1 MEQKKFKIVESKK
14 TRYILPN
21 ILTIAGVCLGISSI
35 KFSLDLNF
43 KMAVIFITLAAILDA
58 LDGRIAR
65 LIKGTSDFGKEL
77 DSLTDFVSFGI
88 APAFIIYFWELNK
101 YGKIGWAI
109 TLIYSV
115 CCVLRLA
122 RFNLTKFKPDESW
135 KQNYFEG
142 VPSPIGALLI
152 LSPLVLELT
161 DLNFSLDKY
170 FYVPLFT
177 LIIAILLISKVPTYS
192 FKKIKIKP
200 ALTVFILLAIGI
212 SLVTLMFFTFETL
225 IIFSLFYIISIPIAC
240 FTYYKNKKT
249 FKNEYSED
257 EHEDIL

>member
-1 MEQKKFKIVESKK
+1 MESKKFKIVESKK

-43 KMAVIFITLAAILDA
+43 NMAVIFITLAAILDA

-65 LIKGTSDFGKEL
+65 LIRATSEFGKEL

-88 APAFIIYFWELNK
+88 APALIIYFWDLNN
-101 YGKIGWAI
+101 YGKIGWTI

-122 RFNLTKFKPDESW
+122 RFNLTKFKPEDSW

-152 LSPLVLELT
+152 MSPLVLELT
-161 DLNFSLDKY
+161 DLNILLNKKY
-170 FYVPLFT
+170 FIPIFT
-177 LIIAILLISKVPTYS
+177 LTIAVLLISKVPTYS
-192 FKKIKIKP
+192 FKNIKIKP
-200 ALTVFILLAIGI
+200 ALTIFILLGIGV

-225 IIFSLFYIISIPIAC
+225 MIFSLLYILSIPVAC
-240 FTYYKNKKT
+240 FTYYKNKKSFYT
-249 FKNEYSED
+249 NNSED
-257 EHEDIL
+257 EHEDVL